1 MGDNKT
7 EKEFIVEFIEV
18 YCGLSAFWD
27 VKCKDN
33 TNRDKK
39 GEQYDMNNSG
49 LE

>member
-18 YCGLSAFWD
+18 YRGLSAFWD
-27 VKCKDN
+27 VKWADN

-39 GEQYDMNNSG
+39 GEQYYMNSG